1 MNNRFQVSWPWLV
14 VFGAL
19 MWGAVLT
26 AEWAKPKKHWSDHL
40 GNPKYEQ
47 VVPKQ
52 FGDWHLLEHAG
63 GAVLNPVQEQ
73 RLMELYS
80 ETLARTYVHRPTGR
94 VVMLSIA
101 YGKDQSTDT
110 QIHTPDACYPSQGFR
125 VDARTV
131 ADIDVG
137 GVQVP
142 AVRLKTSLG
151 MSRIEPLTYFIR
163 VGDVL
168 ARGSAERNLARL
180 EMAMR
185 GYLVDGMLFRV
196 SEISTAEDSYDF
208 QLKFIRDLML
218 SVPAD
223 QKHLLLGRD
232 TSA

>member
-1 MNNRFQVSWPWLV
+1 MNKRFQVSWPWLV
-14 VFGAL
+14 AFVAL
-19 MWGAVLT
+19 MWGAVLM

-40 GNPKYEQ
+40 GNPRYEQ

-52 FGDWHLLEHAG
+52 FGDWQLLEHAG

-94 VVMLSIA
+94 AVMLSIA

-125 VDARTV
+125 VDQRAV
-131 ADIDVG
+131 AEVDVG
-137 GVQVP
+137 GVRVP
-142 AVRLKTSLG
+142 IVRLKTSLG

-163 VGDVL
+163 VGDEL
-168 ARGSAERNLARL
+168 ALGSAQRNLVRL
-180 EMAMR
+180 DMAMR

-196 SEISTAEDSYDF
+196 SEISTSNDTYEF
-208 QLKFIRDLML
+208 QLKFIRDLMH
-218 SVPAD
+218 SIPAN
-223 QKHLLLGRD
+223 QRHLLLGRD
-232 TSA
+232 KSA